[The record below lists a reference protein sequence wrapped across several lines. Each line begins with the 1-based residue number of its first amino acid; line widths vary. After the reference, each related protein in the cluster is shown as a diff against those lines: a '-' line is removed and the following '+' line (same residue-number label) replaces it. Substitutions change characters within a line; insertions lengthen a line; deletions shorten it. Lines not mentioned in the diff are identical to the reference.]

1 VAAPPRQREQQ
12 LTKTKGRLP
21 AERERERERERGGA
35 ELRGLASWC
44 VASGVKTKRSLFP
57 SFSSSSCASGER
69 EEGGRQEE
77 GVLYCS
83 YSLQLAGSAQLSPAQ
98 PQRFYS

>member
-1 VAAPPRQREQQ
+1 
-12 LTKTKGRLP
+12 
-21 AERERERERERGGA
+21 
-35 ELRGLASWC
+35 
-44 VASGVKTKRSLFP
+44 LFP

-77 GVLYCS
+77 DVLYCS